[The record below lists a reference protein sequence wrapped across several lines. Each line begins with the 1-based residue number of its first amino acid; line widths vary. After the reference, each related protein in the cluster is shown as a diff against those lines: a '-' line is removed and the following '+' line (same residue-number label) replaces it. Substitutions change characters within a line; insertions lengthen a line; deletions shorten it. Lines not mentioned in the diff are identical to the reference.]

1 MNVRRSLFRMLLGR
15 RLPQTSGAVR
25 VPGIAGP
32 VTIRRDQYS
41 IPYIEAKNDDD
52 AWYGVGFCQGQD
64 RAFQIE
70 SMARVARGTLS
81 ELVGAPGLPVDR
93 LSRQVG
99 FSRGTAEQLD
109 VIAPDIRRTLDA
121 FARGVTDG
129 MTLGAKRRAHEFVLL
144 RGKPT
149 PYTAADVLAVGRL
162 QAFVLALN
170 WDIELAR
177 YHILQMDGPQALA
190 DLDPTYPEWHPVTT
204 PPGEVQG
211 PMADR
216 LASDIAALRDVIGY
230 SGGSNNWAVAPSLTP
245 TGRPLLAN
253 DPHLRPSLPP
263 HWHLTHIR
271 TPDWA
276 VAGAAFVGVPVIP
289 AGHNGHAAW
298 GVTAGLVDNTD
309 LFLEEV
315 GVDGKSVRQGDGFVE
330 CEVRDEVIRVKGR
343 DDVIERVLITPRGP
357 IVGALVGGSVSMSL
371 RATWLDPRPVEGL
384 LTAHLVRS
392 FEDLRQACRQWPAY
406 SLNVV
411 YADTSGAIG
420 WQLIGDAPKRR
431 GGWGTMPR
439 PGWVEDAGWEDE
451 PLPFDEMPYA
461 VDPPEGFLATAN
473 NSPTREKDGPFLGVD
488 WLDGYRAARILELLG
503 DGQGRDVDS
512 ALKVQMDLQSIPWRE
527 MRDAVLSV
535 SPSGEDGRRALE
547 LLGEWDGEL
556 GPDSVAA
563 SVFQYFL
570 SAMYRRVAQ
579 ARAPRS
585 WQWALGNGDNL
596 VLPHTWLVARRTG
609 HLASLLSD
617 KPDGWFADGWERTVA
632 DALSEAMSTLTK
644 EKNSTWGH
652 IRPLTL
658 VHPVAAEQKL
668 LGPILNRGPF
678 PWGGDANTVSQAAA
692 LTEEPTANPM
702 AIASLRMVIDVGN
715 WEANR
720 FILPGGQSGNPLSP
734 HYDDMLPMWRRGEAV
749 PIAWSP
755 ERVES
760 VARETLLLTP
770 SGA

>member
-1 MNVRRSLFRMLLGR
+1 MNVRRALFRMLLGR
-15 RLPQTSGAVR
+15 RLPQTSGTVR
-25 VPGIAGP
+25 VSGIAGP
-32 VTIRRDQYS
+32 VTIRRDQYG
-41 IPYIEAKNDDD
+41 IPYIEAENDED

-81 ELVGAPGLPVDR
+81 ELVGRAGLPVDR
-93 LSRQVG
+93 LARQVG
-99 FSRGTAEQLD
+99 FSRGTSEQLG
-109 VIAPDIRRTLDA
+109 VIDPGIRRTLDA

-129 MTLGAKRRAHEFVLL
+129 MTLGSKKRAHEFVLL

-149 PYTAADVLAVGRL
+149 PYTAEDVLAVGRL

-177 YHILQMDGPQALA
+177 YHILQMDGPQTLA

-204 PPGEVQG
+204 PPGEAQG

-216 LASDIAALRDVIGY
+216 LASDMAALRDVIGY
-230 SGGSNNWAVAPSLTP
+230 SGGSNNWAVAGSLTP

-263 HWHLTHIR
+263 HWYLTHIR

-276 VAGAAFVGVPVIP
+276 VTGAAFVGVPVIP

-315 GVDGKSVRQGDGFVE
+315 GPDGKSVRQGDDFVE
-330 CEVRDEVIRVKGR
+330 CEVRDEVIRIKGG
-343 DDVIERVLITPRGP
+343 DDVTERVLITPRGP
-357 IVGALVGGSVSMSL
+357 IVGSLVGGGVSMSL

-392 FEDLRQACRQWPAY
+392 FDDLRQACRQWPAY

-411 YADTSGAIG
+411 YADTSGTIG

-439 PGWVEDAGWEDE
+439 PGWLEDAGWEDE

-461 VDPPEGFLATAN
+461 VNPPEGFLATAN
-473 NSPTREKDGPFLGVD
+473 NSPTRVNDGPFLGVD
-488 WLDGYRAARILELLG
+488 WLDGYRVARILEMLG

-512 ALKVQMDLQSIPWRE
+512 ALKLQMDLQSIPWRE
-527 MRDAVLSV
+527 MRDTVLSV
-535 SPSGEDGRRALE
+535 SPDDEDGRRALE
-547 LLGEWDGEL
+547 LLGDWDGEL

-563 SVFQYFL
+563 SVFQHFL

-609 HLASLLSD
+609 HLVRLLKD
-617 KPDGWFADGWERTVA
+617 RPDGWFAEGWEHA
-632 DALSEAMSTLTK
+632 IEDSLSEAINTLTK
-644 EKNSTWGH
+644 KAWGR

-668 LGPILNRGPF
+668 LAPILNRGPF

-715 WEANR
+715 WEENR

-734 HYDDMLPMWRRGEAV
+734 HYDDMLGMWRKGEGV

-760 VARETLLLTP
+760 VAMETLLLT
-770 SGA
+770 SANG